1 MTPTTVSSKSP
12 SLKLGAVFPFHLQF
26 DREYRATSVGPA
38 LQKFAPAL
46 IENTD
51 IRPHLQ
57 IVRPRYPWNF
67 DQLMKK
73 YRSLVIVQLP
83 GTHINLR
90 YEAVAD
96 MEDECITLLG
106 SVWNCSP
113 ESLED
118 FGVTMDDFALHDPG
132 LDAVLNRQVHEL
144 QLSSMKQTI
153 AKLQRAVADKD
164 RLEAAEQMLLSD
176 LNASADLVMRF
187 SQDARILEVRSIAA
201 GLLPKQAIDI
211 IGTRVHESLPFLSDH
226 YDVAQTWI
234 TDSQLPLAFE
244 YDFHMDDKQ
253 HYFEARFA
261 PSPGNILLLLA
272 KDITPQRE
280 LESQLRYQATHDPL
294 TKLPNR
300 RLFEAELHKALRL
313 NRLAAV
319 LFIDLDDFK
328 TANDTFGHAF
338 GDRVLVEVAERIREV
353 VGEDGFSAR
362 LGGDEFGVFLPS
374 IDNKVQAQAVADRL
388 LDKMSIPVELDGKTV
403 NANGSIGVAVGD
415 ANVDTN
421 EMFRN
426 ADLAMYRSKSSKKN
440 AAVFFD
446 SKMYETVREAY
457 DVLTDMR
464 RGLHENEFLCHYQPI
479 VDLKTSTTIG
489 LEALVRWEHPTRG
502 LLAPSAFIE
511 VAEESGLIT
520 EMGCQVMELA
530 CRETAELNRS
540 LDEPLTIHVNLSPIQ
555 VQEVGIEDRIPQL
568 LKEIGLDPGLLKLEI
583 TESTLFD
590 DFEMAEAVFKCLQ
603 DSGVSVALDDF
614 GVGYSSLS
622 YLERFPINLL
632 KLDRSFIQDIGESDR
647 RLHIVE
653 TMVQMGR
660 ALEMQVVAEGVE
672 TAEQAEI
679 LRNIGCQFAQGYWFS
694 KPVPIEA
701 VKHCVG
707 QLPKQ

>member
-1 MTPTTVSSKSP
+1 
-12 SLKLGAVFPFHLQF
+12 
-26 DREYRATSVGPA
+26 
-38 LQKFAPAL
+38 
-46 IENTD
+46 
-51 IRPHLQ
+51 
-57 IVRPRYPWNF
+57 
-67 DQLMKK
+67 
-73 YRSLVIVQLP
+73 
-83 GTHINLR
+83 
-90 YEAVAD
+90 
-96 MEDECITLLG
+96 
-106 SVWNCSP
+106 
-113 ESLED
+113 
-118 FGVTMDDFALHDPG
+118 
-132 LDAVLNRQVHEL
+132 
-144 QLSSMKQTI
+144 
-153 AKLQRAVADKD
+153 
-164 RLEAAEQMLLSD
+164 
-176 LNASADLVMRF
+176 
-187 SQDARILEVRSIAA
+187 
-201 GLLPKQAIDI
+201 
-211 IGTRVHESLPFLSDH
+211 
-226 YDVAQTWI
+226 
-234 TDSQLPLAFE
+234 
-244 YDFHMDDKQ
+244 
-253 HYFEARFA
+253 
-261 PSPGNILLLLA
+261 
-272 KDITPQRE
+272 
-280 LESQLRYQATHDPL
+280 
-294 TKLPNR
+294 
-300 RLFEAELHKALRL
+300 
-313 NRLAAV
+313 
-319 LFIDLDDFK
+319 
-328 TANDTFGHAF
+328 
-338 GDRVLVEVAERIREV
+338 